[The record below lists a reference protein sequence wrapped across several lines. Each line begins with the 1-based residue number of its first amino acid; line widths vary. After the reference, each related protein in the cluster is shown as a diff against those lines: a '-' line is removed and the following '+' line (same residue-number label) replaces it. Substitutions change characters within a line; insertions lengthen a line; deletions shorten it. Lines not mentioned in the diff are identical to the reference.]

1 MVFYIFFPNA
11 GLEANSHVC
20 IGDRVSLVE
29 MRLEMTIS
37 IVLFIGPN
45 NFSQVTSSE
54 PKKEYNPQGAFLM
67 KKVIKFI
74 VYRTPCLF

>member
-29 MRLEMTIS
+29 MRLEMIIS

-54 PKKEYNPQGAFLM
+54 PKKGYNPHGALIM
-67 KKVIKFI
+67 KKSYK
-74 VYRTPCLF
+74 VYCV